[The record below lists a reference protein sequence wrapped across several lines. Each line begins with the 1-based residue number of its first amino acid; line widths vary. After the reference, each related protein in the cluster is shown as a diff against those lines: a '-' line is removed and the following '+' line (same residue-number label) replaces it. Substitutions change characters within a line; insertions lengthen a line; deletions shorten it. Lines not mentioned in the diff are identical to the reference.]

1 MRKAIQMTLIVLCLV
16 GILLCFGTIGALALA
31 EEEVPSSE
39 QPASEDAITQEE
51 ATAIVTKTIEDVL
64 GKYLEN
70 SLVVKII
77 TWLVD
82 AGVLAALVGIYIRYR
97 RVKNKTIE
105 DVLKEAR
112 DKLKE
117 AASSEFAKEMDP
129 KIAEVVATVA
139 DLTNKLNATLQ
150 ALALSQDKSAEGK
163 IAMLNL
169 ISKAADADEETQ
181 EILDDIKENVI
192 VEAAAVEEITDK
204 VSDEYQEV
212 AIF

>member
-1 MRKAIQMTLIVLCLV
+1 MRKAIQMTLIILCLI
-16 GILLCFGTIGALALA
+16 GILMCFGTIGALALA
-31 EEEVPSSE
+31 EGEEPASE
-39 QPASEDAITQEE
+39 QPASEATITEQE

-112 DKLKE
+112 EKLKE
-117 AASSEFAKEMDP
+117 AASSEFASQMDP
-129 KIAEVVATVA
+129 KVAEITATVA
-139 DLTNKLNATLQ
+139 ELTNKLNATLQ

-181 EILDDIKENVI
+181 EILDDIKENVK
-192 VEAAAVEEITDK
+192 VEAAAVEEITEK